1 MGKFIKIDGVIV
13 NVIHIFTIKK
23 TNKFDKF
30 PFTLEVELENTILYE
45 SSRSQEELDK
55 RFEDLFEI
63 LK

>member
-1 MGKFIKIDGVIV
+1 MGKFIKIDGAIV

-23 TNKFDKF
+23 TNKFNKY
-30 PFTLEVELENTILYE
+30 PFTLEVELGNNFLYE
-45 SSRSQEELDK
+45 HYRSQEELDK